1 MRILV
6 LGAGALGLIF
16 GGRAAE
22 AGHDVA
28 FLCRPA
34 TASRLRAQGLRVR
47 SPFGDIARPAQVL
60 DQARNLS
67 TDPTLYLA
75 VAGQLRR
82 FLDTGLSL

>member
-28 FLCRPA
+28 FLCRHDRRVIGTFGDVAVPCINA
-34 TASRLRAQGLRVR
+34 GQRVR
-47 SPFGDIARPAQVL
+47 VQRG
-60 DQARNLS
+60 
-67 TDPTLYLA
+67 
-75 VAGQLRR
+75 G
-82 FLDTGLSL
+82 